1 MRVPEDLKIRRPNS
15 QRSTSSKMS
24 EDTDHDLVDST
35 SITSDTTE
43 QKTTAYVEKTT
54 VRNIYASFIEV
65 VDWLIEQL
73 EEGSKLYQEVV
84 SSIKESLSP
93 SHANRETEPVAM
105 ESTRYGS
112 IGETPKP
119 ATVAAEVEPV
129 TVVEVH
135 EDAHTQ
141 GNEVGAGETEET
153 PQTEKQSK
161 KKKKKKIKKSK
172 SVVFAGTPGD
182 ELIKELHIEPSE
194 LQREEIRSFEHEV
207 GEKAL
212 RTTSRLR
219 RLSAAIYY
227 FLLAH
232 SDYPVFFFII
242 LNIVLNGSVLSL
254 VYAVLLYSW
263 GLLSIPWPTRKF
275 WLSLIF
281 YTMFVLVI
289 KYAFQFHDIS
299 YWSENFTP
307 SSGLYPPRVLG
318 ILHQKNF
325 FTNAVWDVLLLI
337 VLLLHR
343 GLLMQYGLW
352 STGPKHSVMESFTNM
367 L

>member
-1 MRVPEDLKIRRPNS
+1 MRVPEDLKIRHPNS
-15 QRSTSSKMS
+15 RRSASSKTS
-24 EDTDHDLVDST
+24 EDTDHDLTDST
-35 SITSDTTE
+35 SITSHTTE
-43 QKTTAYVEKTT
+43 QKTIAYVEKTT
-54 VRNIYASFIEV
+54 VRRIYLSLIEV

-73 EEGSKLYQEVV
+73 EEGSKLYREVV
-84 SSIKESLSP
+84 SSIKVPSKES
-93 SHANRETEPVAM
+93 EPVAI

-112 IGETPKP
+112 TGETLQP
-119 ATVAAEVEPV
+119 ATITAEVKPL

-135 EDAHTQ
+135 EDAHTS
-141 GNEVGAGETEET
+141 EVGAGETEDA
-153 PQTEKQSK
+153 PPTEKQSK
-161 KKKKKKIKKSK
+161 KKKKKRMKKSK
-172 SVVFAGTPGD
+172 SVGFADTPGD
-182 ELIKELHIEPSE
+182 ELIKELHIQPSE
-194 LQREEIRSFEHEV
+194 SQREEIHSFEHEV

-212 RTTSRLR
+212 KATSRLR
-219 RLSAAIYY
+219 RLSTAIYY

-254 VYAVLLYSW
+254 VYAILLYSW

-281 YTMFVLVI
+281 YTMSVLVI
-289 KYAFQFHDIS
+289 KYAFQFRDIP
-299 YWSENFTP
+299 YWSEKFTP

-325 FTNAVWDVLLLI
+325 FTNAVWDILLLI
-337 VLLLHR
+337 ALLLHR

-352 STGPKHSVMESFTNM
+352 SAGPKHSVVESFTNI

>member
-1 MRVPEDLKIRRPNS
+1 MRVPEDLKIRRPNNRKS
-15 QRSTSSKMS
+15 ASSKTS
-24 EDTDHDLVDST
+24 EDTDRDLADST
-35 SITSDTTE
+35 SITSDNME
-43 QKTTAYVEKTT
+43 QKTIAYVEKTT
-54 VRNIYASFIEV
+54 VRRIYLTLTEV

-73 EEGSKLYQEVV
+73 EEGSKLYREVV
-84 SSIKESLSP
+84 SSIKVASRES
-93 SHANRETEPVAM
+93 EPVAM

-112 IGETPKP
+112 IGDTPQP
-119 ATVAAEVEPV
+119 ATIAAEVL

-135 EDAHTQ
+135 EDARTQ
-141 GNEVGAGETEET
+141 GSEVGAGETEEA
-153 PQTEKQSK
+153 PPTEKQSK
-161 KKKKKKIKKSK
+161 KKKKKRMKKLK
-172 SVVFAGTPGD
+172 SVGFAETPGD
-182 ELIKELHIEPSE
+182 ELIKELHIQPTES
-194 LQREEIRSFEHEV
+194 QREEIHSFEHEV

-212 RTTSRLR
+212 KATSRLR
-219 RLSAAIYY
+219 RLSSAIYY

-242 LNIVLNGSVLSL
+242 LNIVLNGTVLSL
-254 VYAVLLYSW
+254 VYAILLYSW

-281 YTMFVLVI
+281 YTMSVLVI
-289 KYAFQFHDIS
+289 KYAFQFHDIP

-307 SSGLYPPRVLG
+307 DSGLYPPRVLG

-325 FTNAVWDVLLLI
+325 FTNAVWDILLLI
-337 VLLLHR
+337 ALLLHR

-352 STGPKHSVMESFTNM
+352 STGPKRSVVESFTNI